1 MYAFSLVAGA
11 AAGEDLTS
19 YPSLHRWS
27 ISHPEDFW
35 RLWLGRSGI
44 ATLGSDDPVHD
55 GGPFHR
61 RKWFPHLRLSAA
73 ANLMRGST
81 EEDRADEE
89 ALVAFSEDGSV
100 RRITWSGLFDHVMA
114 LREELAPLLAP
125 GDRVAAVLPNGVEA
139 VIAMLASVS
148 LGAVWSSASPDF
160 GVDAILD
167 RFRQIDPVVF
177 FGCRGYSYGGK
188 WFDAEDRMETVR
200 SELPSLR
207 AGYVPFEV
215 PRDRDRGGQ
224 TSPCD
229 RQRSLD
235 ALPKFAFDHPMYT
248 MFSSGTTGT
257 PKCIV
262 HGVGGTLL
270 QHAKEHILHS
280 DIRPGDRVF
289 YFTTCG
295 WMMWNWL
302 VSALFTRATVI
313 LYDGSPM
320 YPGPTR
326 LWDLAGTEGIT
337 HFGTSP
343 RFLAACRSARVR
355 AVDQTRTVRTIFSTG
370 APLLPEDF
378 DYVYESIAP
387 KAQLAS
393 ISGGTDIIS
402 CFILGV
408 PTLPVRRGEIQAAG
422 LGMDVAAVGESVD
435 QPLIGQRGE
444 LVCRTPFPSRPIG
457 FHGDDDEQSR
467 YRAAYFDRFPGVWT
481 HGDLIEITGSVDA
494 CGGVIVYGRS
504 DATLNPGGVRIG
516 TAEIYRQVE
525 TMPEIADSLV
535 VGRPLRGDVEVVLFV
550 QRADGRVDLDDD
562 LSRRIREKIRTNA
575 SPRHVPR
582 RIFFVSGIPYT
593 RSGKK
598 VELAVRDV
606 LSGIT
611 PANLDAIANAE
622 VLEEYRAVAAGLS

>member
-1 MYAFSLVAGA
+1 MYAFSLAEGA

-248 MFSSGTTGT
+248 MFSSGTTAW
-257 PKCIV
+257 
-262 HGVGGTLL
+262 GGRPVACEAKRCRYLTYSARQKSGCSWHSICPDKSAPRDANIERSAVALL
-270 QHAKEHILHS
+270 HVQTMPGASRCDCPRAYCAAEGQPRWHL
-280 DIRPGDRVF
+280 RPG
-289 YFTTCG
+289 CG
-295 WMMWNWL
+295 MHIQH
-302 VSALFTRATVI
+302 SQRASTRA
-313 LYDGSPM
+313 YPQRRWHQDG
-320 YPGPTR
+320 Y
-326 LWDLAGTEGIT
+326 
-337 HFGTSP
+337 
-343 RFLAACRSARVR
+343 
-355 AVDQTRTVRTIFSTG
+355 
-370 APLLPEDF
+370 
-378 DYVYESIAP
+378 
-387 KAQLAS
+387 
-393 ISGGTDIIS
+393 
-402 CFILGV
+402 
-408 PTLPVRRGEIQAAG
+408 
-422 LGMDVAAVGESVD
+422 
-435 QPLIGQRGE
+435 
-444 LVCRTPFPSRPIG
+444 
-457 FHGDDDEQSR
+457 
-467 YRAAYFDRFPGVWT
+467 
-481 HGDLIEITGSVDA
+481 
-494 CGGVIVYGRS
+494 
-504 DATLNPGGVRIG
+504 
-516 TAEIYRQVE
+516 
-525 TMPEIADSLV
+525 
-535 VGRPLRGDVEVVLFV
+535 
-550 QRADGRVDLDDD
+550 
-562 LSRRIREKIRTNA
+562 
-575 SPRHVPR
+575 
-582 RIFFVSGIPYT
+582 
-593 RSGKK
+593 
-598 VELAVRDV
+598 
-606 LSGIT
+606 
-611 PANLDAIANAE
+611 
-622 VLEEYRAVAAGLS
+622 